1 MNFPVAET
9 RPAPSSPIVGL
20 LDGIIARFSRIPD
33 SLIAL
38 IGRFSIAAIFWKSG
52 QTKIEGFA
60 VDIVSG
66 EFQFSWPQLSDSALA
81 LFESEYRLPLIP
93 PELAAPMAAFA
104 EHFFPVLIL
113 LGLAT
118 RFSSLALLVM
128 TLTIQIFVYPDAYP
142 THGVWA
148 TVLLLLIARGPGV
161 ISLDHWLARRFIRR
175 YDPSPTI
182 GSGEKHE
189 SA

>member
-1 MNFPVAET
+1 MNSPAASAC
-9 RPAPSSPIVGL
+9 PAPSP
-20 LDGIIARFSRIPD
+20 IARLIGGNVALFSRIPD

-52 QTKIEGFA
+52 QTKIDGLA
-60 VDIVSG
+60 IDLVSG
-66 EFQFSWPQLSDSALA
+66 EVQLGWPRLSDSVLE
-81 LFESEYRLPLIP
+81 LFRSEYRLPLLP

-104 EHFFPVLIL
+104 EHLFPILIL

-118 RFSSLALLVM
+118 RFSSLALLIM

-148 TVLLLLIARGPGV
+148 TVLLVLIARGPGV
-161 ISLDHWLARRFIRR
+161 ISIDHWLAKRW
-175 YDPSPTI
+175 
-182 GSGEKHE
+182 
-189 SA
+189 AVL

>member
-1 MNFPVAET
+1 MT
-9 RPAPSSPIVGL
+9 
-20 LDGIIARFSRIPD
+20 DGIAKPFSDAPPFILRIAGLVSGLGGLFSRIPH

-38 IGRFSIAAIFWKSG
+38 IGRFSIAAVFWKSG

-60 VDIVSG
+60 IDIVSG
-66 EFQFSWPQLSDSALA
+66 EFTFGWPRLSDSVIA
-81 LFESEYRLPLIP
+81 LFQEEYRLPLLP

-118 RFSSLALLVM
+118 RFSALALLVM

-148 TVLLLLIARGPGV
+148 TVLLLIIARGPGA
-161 ISLDHWLARRFIRR
+161 ISVDHWLVRRFANR
-175 YDPSPTI
+175 
-182 GSGEKHE
+182 
-189 SA
+189 